1 VYDVLEPT
9 GPLPPEIYWRRRLVA
24 LGGLV
29 VLLALVIWMIA
40 SLGGGGSSKPAPAS
54 TTASAVASST
64 DTSSA
69 DTDGSQSTTSAV
81 AATSAASSGL
91 VIPPPAA
98 MPAPPGQ
105 CPDQSLAVK
114 ATVEQPTYR
123 AGQEPVFQVVITNIS
138 TQPCQRDLTSM
149 QQVLVYSLDGNTRLW
164 SNTDCYPP
172 AAGQLQNLNPGQQ
185 VAFRVTWAGSTSQP
199 QCAGERVPVAPGAY
213 VVFAQLGA
221 IRSAAE
227 PFNIAQ

>member
-1 VYDVLEPT
+1 MYDVLEPT
-9 GPLPPEIYWRRRLVA
+9 GPLSPEIYWRRRLVA

-29 VLLALVIWMIA
+29 IALVLVIWAIA
-40 SLGGGGSSKPAPAS
+40 SLGGGGGSPKPAPAAAS
-54 TTASAVASST
+54 ASAVASST
-64 DTSSA
+64 DASGGDA
-69 DTDGSQSTTSAV
+69 DGSQTTTSA

-91 VIPPPAA
+91 AIAPPAVVPV
-98 MPAPPGQ
+98 PAGQ

-123 AGQEPVFQVVITNIS
+123 VGQEPVFQVVITNIS
-138 TQPCQRDLTSM
+138 TQACQRDLTSM
-149 QQVLVYSLDGNTRLW
+149 QQVLVYSMDGNTRLW